1 MFRKF
6 LSPFCLKLDTRRGQ
20 YDNGPAW
27 LTLSGP
33 AQPGLMTSRPIPG
46 LDSQLFFSWANSL
59 TGTNWPVG
67 PWPNH
72 SMELLLPGPFEIY
85 KFQVQ
90 TWPTGRPARGHAG
103 LWLRHVF
110 KESAEQ
116 QLGSICC
123 CVLAKLLPYFR
134 QPLLSLSSPFSRH
147 CHRCWSR
154 KDGKCYFPSIWMEI
168 KS

>member
-20 YDNGPAW
+20 YDNGPAR

-103 LWLRHVF
+103 L
-110 KESAEQ
+110 
-116 QLGSICC
+116 
-123 CVLAKLLPYFR
+123 
-134 QPLLSLSSPFSRH
+134 
-147 CHRCWSR
+147 
-154 KDGKCYFPSIWMEI
+154 
-168 KS
+168 